1 MPKLNG
7 LQSHAGKESPRRD
20 TWRPWYGGGRGSR
33 NVLAQPP
40 SSSWADLV
48 AWTCEHGHRAVCG
61 ADLVGDQLD
70 DIVIELEAV
79 VEVGSESG

>member
-1 MPKLNG
+1 MGGEL
-7 LQSHAGKESPRRD
+7 D
-20 TWRPWYGGGRGSR
+20 T
-33 NVLAQPP
+33 PP
-40 SSSWADLV
+40 SRRWARFI

-61 ADLVGDQLD
+61 GGLVGDQLD